1 MGQSD
6 SLPSKLNM
14 GEKDELY
21 ARGYRSHGWKWAL
34 TLALIVLTFG
44 LFGVILVWRKDIK
57 MALLY
62 QECPLHEAT
71 VILLK
76 VIHDSWINETGPR
89 SWSPWQRGPSGP
101 SFYMI
106 SQSIILDQFG

>member
-14 GEKDELY
+14 GEKDELE

-57 MALLY
+57 MALFY

-76 VIHDSWINETGPR
+76 VINDSWSTRPVHAPGPHGNGTVHR
-89 SWSPWQRGPSGP
+89 VHP
-101 SFYMI
+101 FI
-106 SQSIILDQFG
+106 